1 MYGFPYGTIN
11 QGRLDPQVRE
21 LLKDLSETQNLG
33 LDQNPYSTSSQRG
46 STKFRLQEWWVT
58 LAPAM
63 STAILQSFKKKL

>member
-33 LDQNPYSTSSQRG
+33 LD
-46 STKFRLQEWWVT
+46 
-58 LAPAM
+58 
-63 STAILQSFKKKL
+63 